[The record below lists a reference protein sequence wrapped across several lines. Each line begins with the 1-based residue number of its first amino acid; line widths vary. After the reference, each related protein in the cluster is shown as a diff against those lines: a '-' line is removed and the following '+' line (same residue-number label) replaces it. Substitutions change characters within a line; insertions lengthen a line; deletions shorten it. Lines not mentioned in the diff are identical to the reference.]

1 MFNLRFFLTAGML
14 AGAVL
19 AMPLSRAAAQ
29 DGQGAVFVMTN
40 DASNNQINAYIR
52 RAGSSPAD

>member
-1 MFNLRFFLTAGML
+1 VKNLRLFLAAGLL

-29 DGQGAVFVMTN
+29 DRQGAVFVMTN
-40 DASNNQINAYIR
+40 AASNNQVNTYTR
-52 RAGSSPAD
+52 QTVLLRP